1 MANKEHESGREYRN
15 EPPTGAHAYGEEIV
29 MEGGAV
35 VDRPVPQISWG
46 AIFAGV
52 FVTFVT
58 LTLLNVL
65 GLAIGAATF
74 DAFQANPGEGL
85 GLGAAIWW
93 TVSALIALFAGGWVT
108 GRMSGVHHRQESLLH
123 GIVTWAVT
131 VTALL
136 LTVSTVFGQLI
147 GGAFGFL
154 GRTVAGAAGASG
166 ALGWLES
173 AAIEQGLTGEQ
184 AAQLQ
189 ADAMVIGQEASSAMA
204 AASFW
209 AFVAILLGAL
219 ACAFGSMLASSSLSD
234 EEVVERGGAKAHRRL
249 RTREV

>member
-1 MANKEHESGREYRN
+1 MANKEQGSREYRN
-15 EPPTGAHAYGEEIV
+15 EPVTGAHAYGEEIV
-29 MEGGAV
+29 MEGGAF
-35 VDRPVPQISWG
+35 VDRPISQISWG
-46 AIFAGV
+46 AIVAGV
-52 FVTFVT
+52 FVTFVV

-65 GLAIGAATF
+65 GLAIGAVVF
-74 DAFQANPGEGL
+74 DAYQPNQGGEL

-93 TVSALIALFAGGWVT
+93 TVSALLALFAGGWVT

-136 LTVSTVFGQLI
+136 LAVSTVFGQLV

-154 GRTVAGAAGASG
+154 GSTASSAAGAPGWLNQIQGAAGE
-166 ALGWLES
+166 L
-173 AAIEQGLTGEQ
+173 GLTAEQ
-184 AAQLQ
+184 LSQLQ
-189 ADAMVIGQEASSAMA
+189 ADALMAGQEASTAMA

-219 ACAFGSMLASSSLSD
+219 ACAFGSALASSSLS
-234 EEVVERGGAKAHRRL
+234 EEEFYERGGAKAHRRL